1 MVQICKLLNNNYTT
15 MIAWNKHITL
25 PAMRRETH
33 FDGREMWCF
42 AERPTSFYGLFSH
55 AVTVAPLDEALACN
69 DERWTYQQ
77 ADQEINRIASGFAGL
92 GIQAGDRVVMF
103 ISNKAEFIF
112 VLYALQKIG
121 AIAVPV
127 GTREQKPGL
136 NFILNQC
143 TASAVVFDA
152 ELADRIASSEEA
164 PACNHRI
171 SVGDAEGAINLASL
185 QGA

>member
-1 MVQICKLLNNNYTT
+1 

-25 PAMRRETH
+25 PPMRRETH

-42 AERPTSFYGLFSH
+42 TERPTSFYGLFAH
-55 AVTVAPLDEALACN
+55 AVAVAPLDEALACN
-69 DERWTYQQ
+69 DERWSYQQ
-77 ADQEINRIASGFAGL
+77 ADQEINRIASGLAKL

-152 ELADRIASSEEA
+152 ELADRIAS
-164 PACNHRI
+164 N
-171 SVGDAEGAINLASL
+171 
-185 QGA
+185 